1 MLNSCLTVC
10 KKKISKNL
18 KGASPVGITTGA
30 SSSRIASLQH
40 EVAYGPTKTHLSVM
54 LISVLQTRGRPSRNA
69 ANTFP
74 DFSAGLSQNSVIVK
88 KIKQLVEEHEKLTI
102 CKGNSA
108 PFRLFLLKIVLKFKC
123 RFLL

>member
-1 MLNSCLTVC
+1 MQVTVGGGG
-10 KKKISKNL
+10 N
-18 KGASPVGITTGA
+18 
-30 SSSRIASLQH
+30 
-40 EVAYGPTKTHLSVM
+40 KTVS
-54 LISVLQTRGRPSRNA
+54 IRGRPSRNA

-88 KIKQLVEEHEKLTI
+88 KIKQLVEKHEKLAI

-108 PFRLFLLKIVLKFKC
+108 PFRLFLLKIMLKFNC